1 MRKLA
6 PVAFMTAGFLLIGGL
21 VLSAPAHADDEDD
34 SRESSTIV
42 PAPKQPGPKPTVP
55 MGEQK
60 RKELEDKY
68 GKQGHLS
75 LPPLVIR
82 PKRES
87 DELSESSETNEL
99 EAEEGEAFT
108 GAGAT
113 GGSSSTKGASTGGA
127 GVAAQSFIS
136 TNPATNS
143 TQILGSSGT
152 AVNPERNIP
161 IDISSVKFSRKTPAD
176 TFIQAAQVGLVAMG
190 VGAVA
195 LTVVA
200 ATRSIRRK

>member
-6 PVAFMTAGFLLIGGL
+6 PVAFMTAGFLLLGGL

-34 SRESSTIV
+34 SRDSSKIV
-42 PAPKQPGPKPTVP
+42 PAPKQPGPKPTGP

-87 DELSESSETNEL
+87 DELSESSETDEL

-176 TFIQAAQVGLVAMG
+176 TFIQAAQVGLYAMAAGAFALSLVA
-190 VGAVA
+190 VSRA
-195 LTVVA
+195 
-200 ATRSIRRK
+200 IRRK

>member
-6 PVAFMTAGFLLIGGL
+6 PVAFMTAGFLLLGGL

-34 SRESSTIV
+34 SKGSSKVV
-42 PAPKQPGPKPTVP
+42 PAPKQPGPKPTGP

-87 DELSESSETNEL
+87 DELSESSETDEL

-113 GGSSSTKGASTGGA
+113 GGSSSSKGASTGGA

-161 IDISSVKFSRKTPAD
+161 IDISSVKFSRKSPAD